1 MSARRTSM
9 NRLYYFTTE
18 DESIL
23 AESFPRIDE
32 DSFAVTYKVKGTD
45 DVFVTTSETKD
56 AMERHDIAHNI
67 LAEED
72 ATRVSLFHT
81 QLSKEELNDFED
93 VLKALALAHRSIAM
107 ACVGV
112 NGESNLGFDLSEGMH
127 QFTYFT
133 APAGHTF
140 IWRLFATRDEAFNFM
155 AKLTMNDKKA
165 LEWVEGMSM
174 DSAQDLKGFH

>member
-1 MSARRTSM
+1 MSSRRSV

-23 AESFPRIDE
+23 AENFPRIE
-32 DSFAVTYKVKGTD
+32 ESVFAVTYKVKGTD
-45 DVFVTTSETKD
+45 DVFITTAETRE

-72 ATRVSLFHT
+72 GAKIALFHSP
-81 QLSKEELNDFED
+81 LSKEELIDFED
-93 VLKALALAHRSIAM
+93 ALKALTLAHRSIAM

-112 NGESNLGFDLSEGMH
+112 NGEGNLGFDLSKGTH

-140 IWRLFATRDEAFNFM
+140 IWRLFTEREEAHNFL

-165 LEWVEGMSM
+165 LEWVETMPL
-174 DSAQDLKGFH
+174 DNAADLKGFH

>member
-1 MSARRTSM
+1 MSARRTL

-23 AESFPRIDE
+23 AESFPRIE
-32 DSFAVTYKVKGTD
+32 EGVFAVSYKVRGTD
-45 DVFVTTSETKD
+45 DVFVTTAETRE

-72 ATRVSLFHT
+72 AARVALFHSP
-81 QLSKEELNDFED
+81 LSKEELNDFEEP
-93 VLKALALAHRSIAM
+93 LKALTLAHRAIGM

-112 NGESNLGFDLSEGMH
+112 NGEGNLGFDLSEGTH

-140 IWRLFATRDEAFNFM
+140 IWRLFTTRDEAFNFM
-155 AKLTMNDKKA
+155 AKLTMNDKRA
-165 LEWVEGMSM
+165 LEWVEAMPLDHAG
-174 DSAQDLKGFH
+174 DLKGYH

>member
-1 MSARRTSM
+1 MSSRRTM

-23 AESFPRIDE
+23 AESFPRIE
-32 DSFAVTYKVKGTD
+32 EAVFAVTYKVKGTD
-45 DVFVTTSETKD
+45 DVFVTTSETRE

-72 ATRVSLFHT
+72 AGRISLFHSA
-81 QLSKEELNDFED
+81 LSKEELNDFED
-93 VLKALALAHRSIAM
+93 PLKALALAHRAIAM

-112 NGESNLGFDLSEGMH
+112 NGESNLGFDLSEGTH

-140 IWRLFATRDEAFNFM
+140 IWRLFFSRDEAFNFM
-155 AKLTMNDKKA
+155 AKLTMNDKRA
-165 LEWVEGMSM
+165 LEWV
-174 DSAQDLKGFH
+174 DSIPLDNVSDLKGYH

>member
-1 MSARRTSM
+1 MSSRRTM

-23 AESFPRIDE
+23 AESFPRIE
-32 DSFAVTYKVKGTD
+32 EAVFAVTYKVKGTD
-45 DVFVTTSETKD
+45 DVFVTTSETRE
-56 AMERHDIAHNI
+56 AMERYDIAHNI

-72 ATRVSLFHT
+72 AGRISLFHSA
-81 QLSKEELNDFED
+81 LSKEELHDFED
-93 VLKALALAHRSIAM
+93 ALKALTLAHKAIAM

-112 NGESNLGFDLSEGMH
+112 NGEGNLGFDLSEGTH

-140 IWRLFATRDEAFNFM
+140 IWRLFFTRDEAFNFM
-155 AKLTMNDKKA
+155 AKLTMNDKRA
-165 LEWVEGMSM
+165 LEWV
-174 DSAQDLKGFH
+174 DSIPLDNVGDLKGYH

>member
-1 MSARRTSM
+1 MSARRTL

-23 AESFPRIDE
+23 AESFPRIE
-32 DSFAVTYKVKGTD
+32 ETVYAVTYKVKGTD
-45 DVFVTTSETKD
+45 DVFVTTAETRE
-56 AMERHDIAHNI
+56 AMERHDIAHNV

-72 ATRVSLFHT
+72 SARIALYHSP
-81 QLSKEELNDFED
+81 LSKEELNDFED
-93 VLKALALAHRSIAM
+93 ALKALTLANRAIAM

-112 NGESNLGFDLSEGMH
+112 NGEGNLGFDLSEGTH

-140 IWRLFATRDEAFNFM
+140 IWRLFTSRDEAFNFM
-155 AKLTMNDKKA
+155 AKLTMNDKRA
-165 LEWVEGMSM
+165 LEWVEAIPL
-174 DSAQDLKGFH
+174 DNSADLKGYH

>member
-1 MSARRTSM
+1 MSARRTL

-23 AESFPRIDE
+23 SESFPRIE
-32 DSFAVTYKVKGTD
+32 ESVFAVSYKVRGTD
-45 DVFVTTSETKD
+45 AVFVTTAETRE

-72 ATRVSLFHT
+72 AARIALFHSP
-81 QLSKEELNDFED
+81 LSKEELNDFED
-93 VLKALALAHRSIAM
+93 PLKALTLAHRAIGM

-112 NGESNLGFDLSEGMH
+112 NGEGNLGFDLSEGTH

-140 IWRLFATRDEAFNFM
+140 IWRLFTTRDEAFNFM
-155 AKLTMNDKKA
+155 AKLTMNDKRA
-165 LEWVEGMSM
+165 LEWVEGMPL
-174 DSAQDLKGFH
+174 DNAGDLKGYH

>member
-1 MSARRTSM
+1 M

-23 AESFPRIDE
+23 AESFPRIE
-32 DSFAVTYKVKGTD
+32 ESVFAVTYKVKGTD
-45 DVFVTTSETKD
+45 DVFITTSETRE
-56 AMERHDIAHNI
+56 AMDRNDIAHNI

-72 ATRVSLFHT
+72 TERIALYHSP
-81 QLSKEELNDFED
+81 LSKEELSDFED
-93 VLKALALAHRSIAM
+93 ALKALTLAHRAIGM

-112 NGESNLGFDLSEGMH
+112 NGEGNLGFDLSEGTH

-140 IWRLFATRDEAFNFM
+140 IWRLFSNRDEAHNFL
-155 AKLTMNDKKA
+155 AKLTMNDKRA
-165 LEWVEGMSM
+165 LEWVESM
-174 DSAQDLKGFH
+174 PLENGGDLKGFH